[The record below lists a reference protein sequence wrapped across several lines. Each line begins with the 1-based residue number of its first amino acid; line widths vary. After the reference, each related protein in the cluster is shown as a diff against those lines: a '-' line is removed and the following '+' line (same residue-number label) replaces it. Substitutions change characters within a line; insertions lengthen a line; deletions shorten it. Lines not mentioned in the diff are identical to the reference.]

1 MAYTTTMNDVWNQP
15 SRLYPEF
22 DVNTIDYTIGGK
34 MLSTRLV
41 VKDIEQMHFQSNEE
55 YKAAIKNKLAHNIA
69 QFMVEKG
76 LIEFTHLPQPY
87 EGSTIIHARCYVVPD
102 EQVKILRTKAPNG
115 I

>member
-22 DVNTIDYTIGGK
+22 DVNVTDYTIGGK
-34 MLSTRLV
+34 MVTTRLV
-41 VKDIEQMHFQSNEE
+41 IHDHEQVHFKSDEE
-55 YKAAIKNKLAHNIA
+55 YREAIKTRLAVSLA
-69 QFMVEKG
+69 EYMVAAG
-76 LIEFTHLPQPY
+76 MIEFTHLPQPH
-87 EGSTIIHARCYVVPD
+87 EGSTIIHARCYVTPN